1 MEMSQ
6 RHDEL
11 SCGGDMHAGAHAGEH
26 GGVGLFLA
34 IGLAQQDHRQVCAQA
49 FGDGES
55 ARFEN
60 CQVAAE
66 HKRCHIIDIVQN
78 RDVFELHGVEERF
91 EAGGIFGVF
100 ARQKDKVHVFEA
112 A

>member
-1 MEMSQ
+1 M
-6 RHDEL
+6 
-11 SCGGDMHAGAHAGEH
+11 
-26 GGVGLFLA
+26 
-34 IGLAQQDHRQVCAQA
+34 CAQA

-60 CQVAAE
+60 CQVAAV

>member
-1 MEMSQ
+1 M
-6 RHDEL
+6 
-11 SCGGDMHAGAHAGEH
+11 
-26 GGVGLFLA
+26 
-34 IGLAQQDHRQVCAQA
+34 CAQA

-60 CQVAAE
+60 CQVAAV

-78 RDVFELHGVEERF
+78 RDVFRASWRRRAF